1 MLDLLT
7 RRVRSAI
14 ATLPADYWLLW
25 LGTLVNRLGGFV
37 SPFLALYLT
46 GGRGVS
52 VADAALVVGL
62 FGAGSFAA
70 SLVGGELSDRLGR
83 RPVMLLSFLVTPAF
97 VMLVGLVQTLAVI
110 AVSTLLLGFFTDLYR
125 PAVSAAVADVVP
137 AALRTRA
144 YGYLYWVV
152 NVGAAVAPAVGGLM
166 ARFSYLPLFIG
177 DAATTLL
184 FGLIVFWRIPESRPD
199 DPVEHSAEGAPPASE
214 TVRGRA
220 GEPKHPGRLAAIVRD
235 PLLLSFAGLSLLSAM
250 VYSQA
255 YSTLPIDMG
264 AHHAGASEYGGAIAV
279 NGIVIVLLGIPASN
293 SSVRWPRL
301 AAMSISAVLFGIGF
315 GLNAVFHLLP
325 FYVLSVAI
333 WTLGEIGSMTVAP
346 GILAEMAP
354 VRLRGLYQGIYTSSW
369 GLAFFLGPALGGWV
383 LQRFGSAS
391 LWISCM
397 ILSFSVSLGYV
408 ALRGP
413 ASKRIAYRGDSQLRP
428 GPTVE

>member
-1 MLDLLT
+1 MLRTLT
-7 RRVRSAI
+7 HRVRSSI
-14 ATLPADYWLLW
+14 AALPADYWLLW

-52 VADAALVVGL
+52 VADASLVVGL

-110 AVSTLLLGFFTDLYR
+110 AVSTLFLGFFTDLYR
-125 PAVSAAVADVVP
+125 PAVSASVADIVP
-137 AALRTRA
+137 ATLRTRA

-152 NVGAAVAPAVGGLM
+152 NVGAAVAPMVGGFM

-184 FGLIVFWRIPESRPD
+184 FGLIVFWRIPESRPKE
-199 DPVEHSAEGAPPASE
+199 PAGYSAEGRPSMRRDL
-214 TVRGRA
+214 RGVVGKR
-220 GEPKHPGRLAAIVRD
+220 EGRIAAILND

-264 AHHAGASEYGGAIAV
+264 VHGAGASQYGAAIAV

-293 SSVRWPRL
+293 SSGRWPRL
-301 AAMSISAVLFGIGF
+301 AAMSASSVLLGVGF
-315 GLNAVFHLLP
+315 GLNAVLHLLP
-325 FYVLSVAI
+325 FYVLSVVV

-346 GILAEMAP
+346 SILAEMAP
-354 VRLRGLYQGIYTSSW
+354 VRLRGLYQGIYSSSW
-369 GLAFFLGPALGGWV
+369 GLAFFLGPAIGGWV
-383 LQRFGSAS
+383 LQRFGSGV
-391 LWISCM
+391 LWTAC
-397 ILSFSVSLGYV
+397 LAVSLGV
-408 ALRGP
+408 ALGYIGLRRP
-413 ASKRIAYRGDSQLRP
+413 ASKRIADRADSGLSSEVR
-428 GPTVE
+428 E